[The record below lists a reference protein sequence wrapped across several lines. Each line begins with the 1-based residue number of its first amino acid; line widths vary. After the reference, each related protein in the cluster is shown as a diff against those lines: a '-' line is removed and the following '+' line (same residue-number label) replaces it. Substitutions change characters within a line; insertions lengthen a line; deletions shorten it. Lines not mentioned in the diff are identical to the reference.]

1 MKLPVRPLLIVVTGI
16 AIAVSSA
23 SGNAAGLTNQLKHH
37 SSPYLV
43 LHGDDPVAWQDWNA
57 AAIKAARRQNKLLFV
72 SIGYFSCHWC
82 HVMQRESYRNPE
94 IARYLNRHFVAVKID
109 RELEPALDAR
119 LIAFVEKT
127 QGISGWP
134 LNVFITPEG
143 YPLYAVLYMPPTE
156 FTAVLSRLQ
165 QLWQQDQEN
174 LKQLAREAAGGGRGP
189 GTPALSRSTVQ
200 GYVNQVVQAGLSLGD
215 PFNGGFGEQSKFP
228 SAPQLDFLIGEYQRR
243 PDPRI
248 KELLIRTLDN
258 MMHYGLYDHL
268 GGGFFRYAVD
278 PGWRTPHFEKM
289 LYDNAQMA
297 QLYLRAARVWNR
309 ADYARV
315 GHETLT
321 FMTSDM
327 RRSSGGFISAL
338 SAIDSNGVEG
348 GYYLW
353 QRQELEKLLSP
364 DELEIF
370 LYVRGM
376 TDAPAFDQGHLP
388 MQFRTTA
395 EAATRFSLP
404 VERVQ
409 QLLATAD
416 RKVLKQRTRRGLP
429 EDTKLLAGWN
439 GLALSAFSQAARTEA
454 HPEYRKIAAELRDYL
469 VHTHWTGTQLRRS
482 VVSGRVIGQ
491 VSLED
496 YAQVSRGLL
505 EYARLTGREGDYQLV
520 RQVVDSAWRRFYGN
534 TGWRLA
540 EASLIQAE
548 PGADAIADGPMPAP
562 SGSLMATALE
572 LAESTR
578 DKALRKRTLAALN
591 SGHEIIASDPFWYVS
606 HIGAMRRAIGH
617 VPTLSMH

>member
-1 MKLPVRPLLIVVTGI
+1 MKLSVRPLLIVVAGI
-16 AIAVSSA
+16 AIVVSPGLA
-23 SGNAAGLTNQLKHH
+23 NAAGLTNQLKHH
-37 SSPYLV
+37 SSPYLA
-43 LHGDDPVAWQDWNA
+43 LHGDDPVAWQDWRA
-57 AAIKAARRQNKLLFV
+57 SAIKAARRQNKLLFV

-94 IARYLNRHFVAVKID
+94 IASYLNRHFVAVKVD

-143 YPLYAVLYMPPTE
+143 YPLYAVLYMPPAE
-156 FTAVLSRLQ
+156 FKAVLSRLQ
-165 QLWQQDQEN
+165 QLWQQDREN
-174 LKQLAREAAGGGRGP
+174 LKQVAREAVGGGRGP

-200 GYVNQVVQAGLSLGD
+200 GYVNQVVQAGLGLGD

-228 SAPQLDFLIGEYQRR
+228 SVPQLNFFLHEYQQR
-243 PDPRI
+243 PDPRL
-248 KELLIRTLDN
+248 KELLTRTLDN
-258 MMHYGLYDHL
+258 MMRYGLYDHL

-315 GHETLT
+315 GYETLA
-321 FMTSDM
+321 FITSDM
-327 RRSSGGFISAL
+327 RRSNGGFISAL

-353 QRQELEKLLSP
+353 RRQELEKILLP
-364 DELEIF
+364 DELKVF

-376 TDAPAFDQGHLP
+376 TDAPAFDQGYLP
-388 MQFRTTA
+388 MRLRTTA
-395 EAATRFSLP
+395 EAVTRFSLP
-404 VERVQ
+404 EERVQ
-409 QLLATAD
+409 QLLVAAD
-416 RKVLKQRTRRGLP
+416 RKVLNQRTRRSLP
-429 EDTKLLAGWN
+429 EDTKMLAGWN
-439 GLALSAFSQAARTEA
+439 GLVLSAFSQAARTEA
-454 HPEYRKIAAELRDYL
+454 SPEYRKIATELRDYL
-469 VHTHWTGTQLRRS
+469 VHTHWTGKQLHRS
-482 VVSGRVIGQ
+482 KVNGRVIGHA
-491 VSLED
+491 SLED

-505 EYARLTGREGDYQLV
+505 DYARLTGRAGDYQLV
-520 RQVVDSAWRRFYGN
+520 RRVVDSAWRQFYGN
-534 TGWRLA
+534 TGWRLG

-562 SGSLMATALE
+562 SGSLMSTALE

-578 DKALRKRTLAALN
+578 DKALRERTLAALN

-606 HIGAMRRAIGH
+606 HIDAMRRAIGH
-617 VPTLSMH
+617 GPAVSMH